1 MVDFSMR
8 QIVLDTETTGLDPV
22 THRIIEIGCVELLNH
37 VPTGRQFHKYLNPER
52 ASDARA
58 FEVHK
63 LSDEFL
69 RGQPRFVEVADE
81 FLDFLG
87 DDQLVIHNAEFD
99 MGFVNWELR
108 RIDRALLD
116 TTRVIDTIAIAR
128 QKYPGAQASLDAL
141 CRRFEIDLS
150 IRAERHGALI
160 DAGLL
165 ARVYLELVGGRQPGL
180 DFAVA
185 TAARNGAILMPKA
198 KAVAARPPRRHLPGA
213 APTAEELARHEAFL
227 GKIKDPIW
235 RKG

>member
-1 MVDFSMR
+1 MR

-22 THRIIEIGCVELLNH
+22 THRIIEIGCVELVNH
-37 VPTGRQFHKYLNPER
+37 VSTGRHFHKYLNPER

-63 LSDEFL
+63 LTDDFL
-69 RGQPRFVEVADE
+69 RNQPRFAEIADGLLE
-81 FLDFLG
+81 FLG
-87 DDQLVIHNAEFD
+87 EDQLVIHNAEFD
-99 MGFVNWELR
+99 MGFVNWELK
-108 RIDRALLD
+108 RIDRGPLAM
-116 TTRVIDTIAIAR
+116 TRVIDTIAIAR

-141 CRRFEIDLS
+141 CRRFEIDLA

-165 ARVYLELVGGRQPGL
+165 ARVYLELIGGRQPGL

-185 TAARNGAILMPKA
+185 AAQRNGTIVMPKA
-198 KAVAARPPRRHLPGA
+198 KAAAPARPPRRHLPGA
-213 APTAEELARHEAFL
+213 QPTPAELALHEAFL

-235 RKG
+235 RKA